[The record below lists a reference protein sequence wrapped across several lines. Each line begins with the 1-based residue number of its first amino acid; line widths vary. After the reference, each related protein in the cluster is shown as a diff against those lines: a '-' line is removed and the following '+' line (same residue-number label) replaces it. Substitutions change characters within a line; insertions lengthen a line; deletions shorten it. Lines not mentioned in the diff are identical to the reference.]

1 VEVKALFKYTSDNNT
16 MSTHW
21 KEDEELSLFT
31 RWFRSFWLWLVVAA
45 LAISGVVWVV
55 QRGVKEVEAGIVRY
69 EEFQSI
75 YNTCAKLD
83 NDLKVMRAVPEDDKM
98 FEQFSKN
105 QRITGLQANLNRWI
119 EEYNAKSRMINHSL
133 WKSSTLPQQLTT
145 NQFPSY

>member
-1 VEVKALFKYTSDNNT
+1 
-16 MSTHW
+16 MSTDW
-21 KEDEELSLFT
+21 KKDEELSLFT
-31 RWFRSFWLWLVVAA
+31 GWFRSFWFWFVGAT
-45 LAISGVVWVV
+45 LAISGVVWVM
-55 QRGVKEVEAGIVRY
+55 QRGVKEVETGIVRY

-75 YNTCAKLD
+75 YNTCVKLD

-133 WKSSTLPQQLTT
+133 WKSSSLPQQLTT